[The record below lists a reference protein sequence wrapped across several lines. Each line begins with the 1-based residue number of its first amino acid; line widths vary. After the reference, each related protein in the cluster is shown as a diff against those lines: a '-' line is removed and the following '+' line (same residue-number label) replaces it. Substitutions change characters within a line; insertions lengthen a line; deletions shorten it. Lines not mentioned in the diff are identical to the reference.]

1 MFYFN
6 IGHYCNA
13 KFKLCLKSKI
23 EHTTSKIMLFF
34 FLLTSLLIYEC
45 YFQPAE
51 LCVFLGFMCCAF
63 VKKINKNK

>member
-23 EHTTSKIMLFF
+23 EHTASKFISIIFF
-34 FLLTSLLIYEC
+34 FHALLYMNVIFSLEN
-45 YFQPAE
+45 
-51 LCVFLGFMCCAF
+51 CVHFGGFMCCAF
-63 VKKINKNK
+63 VKK